1 MQNNPPGRGE
11 VEVGNQVP
19 MPLASSLTARYLI
32 DSGISRFTVR
42 AFATGLLSAIGH
54 NPTIAINDFKG
65 QVRVGSDSL
74 EGASLRMAIKA
85 DSLTVQNQISDK
97 DRREMEKK
105 MMKEVLETDR
115 FPEIVYECTD
125 VSGSYGVA
133 GPSLVV
139 LNGNLTLHGITRNL
153 SINTT
158 ASLLGNLLRAS
169 GEFSIQQSDYGI
181 RPVSA
186 VGGTIRLKDE
196 LKFSFEVV
204 ARKQNNQSL

>member
-1 MQNNPPGRGE
+1 MDA
-11 VEVGNQVP
+11 GNQVP
-19 MPLASSLTARYLI
+19 MPLATSTMARYLI
-32 DSGISRFTVR
+32 DSDISRFAVR

-54 NPTIAINDFKG
+54 NPTIAISDFEG
-65 QVRVGSDSL
+65 QVRLGSDSL
-74 EGASLRMAIKA
+74 EGASLHMTIKA
-85 DSLTVQNQISDK
+85 NSLTVQNQISDK

-105 MMKEVLETDR
+105 MVEEVLETNR

-125 VSGSYGVA
+125 VSGSYGLA

-169 GEFSIQQSDYGI
+169 GEFSIQQSHYGI

-186 VGGTIRLKDE
+186 VVGTIRLKDE

-204 ARKQNNQSL
+204 ARKQNNQ